1 MKKYIGHIQRI
12 FDGTPSLPAVVMVLS
27 LLISTAM
34 PATVWAA
41 QLNGRSITMSDSG
54 PSAGTITTGVG
65 SGTNVAYQ
73 LKFSVGNNGAV
84 GGIVVDFCAN
94 SPLYFDTCTAPT
106 GFNANSA
113 TTTLGTQ
120 SGVGAGGNFGVYTTG
135 PVANRIV
142 LTRASASSLTS
153 PLIIGM
159 GNGTSNGFTNPST
172 VGTFYAR
179 IYTYTSAAQAQ
190 AHNQTAATGGEQD
203 FGGVALST
211 AMVITITAR
220 VQESLI
226 FCVSGAAPAANC
238 GGVTTPAITLGHTA
252 GGTAKIIDSSNV
264 DTGFAYTQVSTNAL
278 SGVVIRM
285 HNSNACG
292 GLSVDGGTTC
302 DIPPVNA
309 GGATPFAMTAGT
321 AGFGMNISLGTSGTG
336 TITPDGNY
344 YDGNVAHFAMD
355 STTSGSNVTTTF
367 GDNIASST
375 GPVSN
380 VNNTLT
386 FGATAS
392 NSTPAGLY
400 SANLALIAT
409 GTF

>member
-1 MKKYIGHIQRI
+1 MKKYIIQIRLL
-12 FDGTPSLPAVVMVLS
+12 FDGRPSLPAVVMVLS
-27 LLISTAM
+27 LLISTGM
-34 PATVWAA
+34 PATAWAA

-54 PSAGTITTGVG
+54 PSGGTITTGVG
-65 SGTNVAYQ
+65 SGTNVAYK

-84 GGIVVDFCAN
+84 GGIVVDFCSN

-106 GFNANSA
+106 GLNANSA
-113 TTTLGTQ
+113 TTQLYNQ
-120 SGVGAGGNFGVYTTG
+120 SGVGAGGSFAVYTST
-135 PVANRIV
+135 PVANRMV
-142 LTRASASSLTS
+142 MTRASASSLVS
-153 PLIIGM
+153 PLIIEM
-159 GNGTSNGFTNPST
+159 GNGTANGFTNPST
-172 VGTFYAR
+172 LGTFYAR
-179 IYTYTSAAQAQ
+179 IYTYSTAAQAQ

-203 FGGVALST
+203 FGGIALST
-211 AMVITITAR
+211 ANIITITAR

-226 FCVSGAAPAANC
+226 FCVSGGAPTANC

-252 GGTAKIIDSSNV
+252 GGTAKIINSSV
-264 DTGFAYTQVSTNAL
+264 IDTGSAYTQVSTNAL
-278 SGVVIRM
+278 NGVIVRM
-285 HNSNACG
+285 HNSNSCG

-309 GGATPFAMTAGT
+309 GGATPFAMLAGT
-321 AGFGMNISLGTSGTG
+321 AAFGMNISSGIGGTG
-336 TITPDGNY
+336 TVTPDGNY
-344 YDGNVAHFAMD
+344 YDGNIAHFAMD
-355 STTSGSNVTTTF
+355 STTSGSNVTTTY
-367 GDNIASST
+367 GDAIASST

-380 VNNTLT
+380 VNNQLT